1 MTSTKFIVFE
11 GNEGT
16 GKSTHIRSVS
26 EYLKEIN
33 VDHIVTRE
41 PGGTEFGESVRE
53 VLLNQNSDLDPLSE
67 AMLFY
72 SSRIFNY
79 NHIILKALNEG
90 KLVICDR
97 FHYST
102 LVYQGLAVKNKQ
114 VIELHNVLNE
124 YFSRKI
130 SLIIHLDASIKTC
143 LSRISSRKVS
153 DKFEKQGEDFLIKV
167 KDSYIKAFKDNEKVA
182 TIMTDNDKS
191 VVWKNI
197 KKQIDSLLN
206 D

>member
-41 PGGTEFGESVRE
+41 PGGTEFGESVRD
-53 VLLNQNSDLDPLSE
+53 VLLNQNSNLDPLSE

-79 NHIILKALNEG
+79 NHIMINDILMSA
-90 KLVICDR
+90 
-97 FHYST
+97 S
-102 LVYQGLAVKNKQ
+102 GL
-114 VIELHNVLNE
+114 
-124 YFSRKI
+124 
-130 SLIIHLDASIKTC
+130 D
-143 LSRISSRKVS
+143 LSSQS
-153 DKFEKQGEDFLIKV
+153 FG
-167 KDSYIKAFKDNEKVA
+167 
-182 TIMTDNDKS
+182 TIY
-191 VVWKNI
+191 
-197 KKQIDSLLN
+197 LFR
-206 D
+206 

>member
-1 MTSTKFIVFE
+1 MISSKFIVFE

-16 GKSTHIRSVS
+16 GKSTHIQSVS

-33 VDHIVTRE
+33 VNHVVTRE

-53 VLLNQNSDLDPLSE
+53 VLLNKNSNLDPLSE

-72 SSRIFNY
+72 SSRIVNY

-102 LVYQGLAVKNKQ
+102 FVYQGLAENNKQ
-114 VIELHNVLNE
+114 VIKLHNVLNE

-143 LSRISSRKVS
+143 LSRISTRKVS
-153 DKFEKQGEDFLIKV
+153 DKFEKQGEEFLIKI
-167 KDSYIKAFKDNEKVA
+167 KDSYREAFKGNGKVA

-197 KKQIDSLLN
+197 KKQIDALLN